1 MIGIFS
7 TQLEGSSSRTSDGLG
22 RLRGLVG
29 WVWRDVCDVICMNV
43 CHVGIFVPGIEQ
55 LAALCVSNLAA
66 AHTIHGFPESRCACL
81 LIAVFVVPYRIVP
94 MPSKSQNMCGGG
106 VAPPPHPITG
116 RWAKTTVYIALYSVY
131 SLAGSLVV

>member
-1 MIGIFS
+1 MIVIFS

-29 WVWRDVCDVICMNV
+29 WVWRDVCDVISMNV
-43 CHVGIFVPGIEQ
+43 CHVGLFVPGIEHF
-55 LAALCVSNLAA
+55 AALCVLNLAA
-66 AHTIHGFPESRCACL
+66 AHTMQGFPESSCACL

-116 RWAKTTVYIALYSVY
+116 RWAKNHRIYSTFTVVQA
-131 SLAGSLVV
+131 

>member
-1 MIGIFS
+1 MGMARCVRCK
-7 TQLEGSSSRTSDGLG
+7 LH
-22 RLRGLVG
+22 V
-29 WVWRDVCDVICMNV
+29 NV
-43 CHVGIFVPGIEQ
+43 CHVGLFMPGIEQ

-66 AHTIHGFPESRCACL
+66 AHTIQGFPESRCACL

-116 RWAKTTVYIALYSVY
+116 RWAKNQRIYSTLQ
-131 SLAGSLVV
+131 SLRLSRQLSGTNAITECP